1 VDFNL
6 LCSYDGDS
14 LIYQTPDGYPCY
26 INTVG
31 ITENLSRPQISI
43 SPNPVPACSGFRIKS
58 KKQIAVVKMY
68 DSSGKLRFQMNNVS
82 NQELTLQS
90 KDLTKGLFLLFVQID
105 DNRFYRLV

>member
-1 VDFNL
+1 
-6 LCSYDGDS
+6 
-14 LIYQTPDGYPCY
+14 
-26 INTVG
+26 
-31 ITENLSRPQISI
+31 
-43 SPNPVPACSGFRIKS
+43 
-58 KKQIAVVKMY
+58 MY